1 MNVAIYF
8 FFITF
13 FASFYEL
20 TLNKLL
26 VFTEFSLNLSTYI
39 GKGCH
44 IFFISKHIYSPRIW
58 SNPFILKM
66 DRV

>member
-13 FASFYEL
+13 FAGFYGL

-39 GKGCH
+39 GCH
-44 IFFISKHIYSPRIW
+44 IFFI
-58 SNPFILKM
+58 
-66 DRV
+66 